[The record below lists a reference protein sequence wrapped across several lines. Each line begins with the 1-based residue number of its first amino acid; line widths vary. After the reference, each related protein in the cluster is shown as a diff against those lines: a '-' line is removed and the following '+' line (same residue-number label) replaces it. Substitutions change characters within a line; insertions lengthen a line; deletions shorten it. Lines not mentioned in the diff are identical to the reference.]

1 MQIEMLSPEEMVVL
15 VPYLRG
21 MMFYETP
28 PQDTEASVDS
38 SRPLFTGN
46 DVLL

>member
-1 MQIEMLSPEEMVVL
+1 MALKTSTKYSSR
-15 VPYLRG
+15 PYLLG
-21 MMFYETP
+21 MMFYWIDFEEV
-28 PQDTEASVDS
+28 QKELG